1 MAKQVTALVKLQCPA
16 GQATPAPPVGPA
28 LGQHGINIG
37 QFVKQF
43 NDATRSQQG
52 MIIPVIISV
61 YKDRTFSLEYKS
73 PPAAVL
79 LKKAAGILKGSP
91 EPHANKVGKVTR
103 AQLEEIATTKQPDL
117 TAKDMDAAVRTI
129 AGTARASGIET
140 EGVV

>member
-1 MAKQVTALVKLQCPA
+1 MAKEVTATVKLQCPA

-43 NDATRSQQG
+43 NDDTRAQQG

-73 PPAAVL
+73 PPAGVL
-79 LKKAAGILKGSP
+79 LKKAAGLATAAHTPGS
-91 EPHANKVGKVTR
+91 EVVGKVTR
-103 AQLEEIATTKQPDL
+103 AQVKEIAEMKVKDL
-117 TAKDMDAAVRTI
+117 NSNDIEGAMRMI
-129 AGTARASGIET
+129 EGTARSCGIQ
-140 EGVV
+140 VVD